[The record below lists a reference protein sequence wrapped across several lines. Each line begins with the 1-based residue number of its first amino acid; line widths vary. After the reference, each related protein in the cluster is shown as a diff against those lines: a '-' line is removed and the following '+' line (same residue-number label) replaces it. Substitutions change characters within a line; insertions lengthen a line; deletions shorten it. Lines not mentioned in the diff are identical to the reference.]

1 MKSAE
6 KEALIHEC
14 LIKNYEKYYRIAFS
28 YTFQEQDAMDIV
40 QEGVYKAI
48 LKSNSLKKPEYA
60 DTWICRIM
68 MNEAVRFLEKNRG
81 RTVSI
86 EEIPERGESDQVE
99 DVDLKRALE
108 RLDDKERAIVI
119 LRYFEDEKLETIG
132 RMLDLNVNT
141 VKSKLYRAIE
151 KLKGYMEAGGVEYGK
166 MERGIWK
173 YQGAGRYGR

>member
-1 MKSAE
+1 MKSAD

-14 LIKNYEKYYRIAFS
+14 LIKNYEKYYRIAYS

-48 LKSNSLKKPEYA
+48 LKSDSLKNPEYA

-81 RTVSI
+81 RTVSM
-86 EEIPERGESDQVE
+86 EELPEEGETDQIE

-108 RLDDKERAIVI
+108 KLDDKERAIVV
-119 LRYFEDEKLETIG
+119 LRYFEEEKLETIG
-132 RMLDLNVNT
+132 RMMNLNVNT
-141 VKSKLYRAIE
+141 VKSRLYRAIG
-151 KLKGYMEAGGVEYGK
+151 KLKGYMEAGGMEYGK
-166 MERGIWK
+166 MEKGV
-173 YQGAGRYGR
+173 